1 MCVYD
6 GGVGL
11 YIVIYLPACLPVYR
25 YRIPGRRAVS
35 SFRTRYTSSLGRK
48 LLLPRRA
55 VMRRV
60 LHARVSRSPAEH
72 THTHTHTHSS
82 KQYIIYVYLP
92 TVRSVVIL
100 HIIII

>member
-1 MCVYD
+1 VYD

-11 YIVIYLPACLPVYR
+11 YIIIYLPTCLPTATVY
-25 YRIPGRRAVS
+25 RAVS

-60 LHARVSRSPAEH
+60 LHARVSRPPAEH
-72 THTHTHTHSS
+72 THTAVNNILYTYT
-82 KQYIIYVYLP
+82 YLA
-92 TVRSVVIL
+92 VRSVVIL
-100 HIIII
+100 HIII